1 MSELHLSPKD
11 PKHLIQAYHAAIEE
25 GIAAETAAKVLG
37 MAAYF
42 RRERDSRPHKK
53 MNSAKLAAHGVL
65 YKYRDANNRH
75 HLDILRSQQ
84 IWLADP
90 ATFNDPFD
98 SRLLVRFDLM
108 PDTERIQWLNK
119 MMKAHHPLAGDFL
132 IRSLVE
138 KAEKALLDSAT
149 HDAASRLWVRNFVSK
164 MKVFCV
170 CPEKDN
176 ILLWSHYAYNH
187 TGFAI
192 GFDPIKLE
200 NLIKQNQ
207 GFTTGYVAYRDR
219 YPTLQMPLN
228 SSAQVLKEDL
238 IASLLNV
245 KSRHW
250 AYEKEIRMVTFD
262 GPSSISFTPDLVTE
276 IVLGCQV
283 GENSGAERELLRI
296 AAEQYPDTAVY
307 RAQMSR
313 DSFTLE
319 FNRVR

>member
-1 MSELHLSPKD
+1 MAKSPQD
-11 PKHLIQAYHAAIEE
+11 PKHLLLAYDAAVAE
-25 GIAAETAAKVLG
+25 GIDPDIAAKVLG
-37 MAAYF
+37 MAAHF

-53 MNSAKLAAHGVL
+53 MNSERLAAHGVL
-65 YKYRDANNRH
+65 YKYRDATNSRH
-75 HLDILRSQQ
+75 VDILRNQQ
-84 IWLADP
+84 LWLADP

-108 PDTERIQWLNK
+108 VEEDRNRWLQK
-119 MMKAHHPLAGDFL
+119 MVKANHPFAGDFL
-132 IRSLVE
+132 LKSLV
-138 KAEKALLDSAT
+138 KQAESALLDPTT

-170 CPEKDN
+170 CPDRDN
-176 ILLWSHYAYNH
+176 ILLWSHYSYNH

-200 NLIKQNQ
+200 ELIKQHR

-219 YPTLQMPLN
+219 YPILQMPTD

-283 GENSGAERELLRI
+283 GENSEAERELLRI

-307 RAQMSR
+307 RAHMSR
-313 DSFTLE
+313 DSFSLE